1 MQQFSCTFQHWYENR
16 LTFTIHHYFTD
27 PLEDLFVLKAF
38 TFALTALLS
47 MASNVAQ
54 ADETNG
60 NPADIY
66 HDFCSVCHGDSG
78 QGAVWAQGGLDPL
91 PVDFTDPQEWLKLK
105 NRDRM
110 IENVTFGVPQTAMAG
125 WGNRLST
132 VDIALVVDYVRDTFM
147 QLDLIPDYSEIVP
160 VSVADAANSAVDSHE
175 HDAHGASDLNAPF
188 EIGLRGDLSSGE
200 KLYNANCVECHGLL
214 GDGKGPRAYFVF
226 PKPRNFN
233 DPNPRATYS
242 RSHLFNATAKGVL
255 GTEMPAWDKV
265 LTNQQLVDIS
275 EYVFE
280 TFIAA
285 RNPLAEVAPTAH
297 HNDASSMGH
306 DDVATTTDAAH
317 N

>member
-1 MQQFSCTFQHWYENR
+1 
-16 LTFTIHHYFTD
+16 
-27 PLEDLFVLKAF
+27 
-38 TFALTALLS
+38 
-47 MASNVAQ
+47 MASTVTQ

-78 QGAVWAQGGLDPL
+78 QGAVWAQGGLDPV

-110 IENVTFGVPQTAMAG
+110 IENVTYGVPQTAMAG

-147 QLDLIPDYSEIVP
+147 QLNLIPDYSEIVP
-160 VSVADAANSAVDSHE
+160 VSVADAAISAVDSHA
-175 HDAHGASDLNAPF
+175 HDAHGANDLNAPF
-188 EIGLRGDLSSGE
+188 EIGLKGDLFDGE
-200 KLYNANCVECHGLL
+200 KLYNANCVVCHGIR

-233 DPNPRATYS
+233 DPNPKATYS
-242 RSHLFNATAKGVL
+242 RSHLFNATAEGVL

-280 TFIAA
+280 TFIAS
-285 RNPLAEVAPTAH
+285 RNPLARMVPETV
-297 HNDASSMGH
+297 H
-306 DDVATTTDAAH
+306 DDGANSHATDHAPEPTEAAH
-317 N
+317 